1 MVEYMNTEKRII
13 KLLEQRD
20 RSKIMLQRQIALR
33 ELCSIYGI
41 RCVSIA
47 SGWTESTIKQYLSAK
62 HPSIGLEQL
71 LQAEEIF
78 KQL

>member
-1 MVEYMNTEKRII
+1 MNTEKRIK
-13 KLLEQRD
+13 KLLDLRD
-20 RSKIMLQRQIALR
+20 RNKIMLKRQIALK
-33 ELCSIYGI
+33 ELCSTYGI

>member
-1 MVEYMNTEKRII
+1 MNIEKRILQ
-13 KLLEQRD
+13 LLSQRD
-20 RSKIMLQRQIALR
+20 RSKIMLERQIALK
-33 ELCSIYGI
+33 ELCSTYGI
-41 RCVSIA
+41 YYVAIA
-47 SGWTESTIKQYLSAK
+47 SGWNESTIRQYLSAK

>member
-1 MVEYMNTEKRII
+1 MNTEKRIER
-13 KLLEQRD
+13 LLNQRD
-20 RSKIMLQRQIALR
+20 RSKIMLERQVILK
-33 ELCSIYGI
+33 ELCSTYGI